1 MSANQHGQ
9 EKKHRRIISA
19 NPAHVS
25 VFLQGYGPV
34 VVRVVH
40 VEQNCRDKRGESWAS
55 VCVCVFFFLLVCFLL
70 LFDFGALTSQLLP
83 PEVLSLLFTHVE

>member
-1 MSANQHGQ
+1 MDKMKMSANQQGE
-9 EKKHRRIISA
+9 EKKNRRRIYA

-40 VEQNCRDKRGESWAS
+40 VEQNCRDKLGESWAS
-55 VCVCVFFFLLVCFLL
+55 VFCFFFNLFVFFFYLI
-70 LFDFGALTSQLLP
+70 
-83 PEVLSLLFTHVE
+83 